1 MTARDDELR
10 ESAAAF
16 ALGALPPAEAREFE
30 AELAA
35 SPEARADLAAYRE
48 IAGLLPL
55 AVDAPAPDP
64 RLRERVVARATGRI
78 KRQPS
83 VGRRK
88 GDRRL
93 RLALAASV
101 ALAAVATALAAL
113 FALARRELATRAAHV
128 EARLAAVSSRLP
140 GRDSLVDALLAPGV
154 ELHRF
159 TAAGD
164 PAPNIRLFWDRDR
177 QVAVLHATALPAL
190 DGSRVYQLWLVPA
203 GGAPVPSSTFR
214 PDAGGHALVRG
225 IPLPADSA
233 APYESFAVTDEPA
246 GGSRAPSA
254 APRFVVTLPS

>member
-16 ALGALPPAEAREFE
+16 ALGALPPAEVREFE
-30 AELAA
+30 VALAA
-35 SPEARADLAAYRE
+35 SPEARADLAAFRE

-55 AVDAPAPDP
+55 AAGAPAPDP
-64 RLRERVVARATGRI
+64 RLRERVLARATGRI

-93 RLALAASV
+93 RLALTASM
-101 ALAAVATALAAL
+101 ALAAAATALAAM
-113 FALARRELATRAAHV
+113 FGLARRELAARAAQV

-154 ELHRF
+154 EVHRF

-164 PAPNIRLFWDRDR
+164 SAPSIRLFWNRDR
-177 QVAVLHATALPAL
+177 QVAILHATGLPAL
-190 DGSRVYQLWLVPA
+190 DGNREYQLWLVPA
-203 GGAPVPSSTFR
+203 GAAPVPSSTFR
-214 PDAGGHALVRG
+214 PDAGGHVLVRG
-225 IPLPADSA
+225 IPVPADSTT
-233 APYESFAVTDEPA
+233 PYESFAVTAEPA
-246 GGSRAPSA
+246 GGSPAPSA